1 MQYKWSFYRRCLFP
15 LHYILFR
22 LKHCLCITLYE
33 MNMFNAH
40 MSEIFMPSY
49 MMRFRVAVPGNFYR
63 CQKPPGF
70 RGTQPGWVGGPCG
83 LSPSLTIAVSD
94 SAKFAKYGSCRTT
107 RFVALTEVAGESP
120 SLWDFSKIIL
130 SLLMYR
136 RGNNRRLML
145 FYSCKLQCD

>member
-1 MQYKWSFYRRCLFP
+1 MFS
-15 LHYILFR
+15 LHYILFC
-22 LKHCLCITLYE
+22 LKHFLCKALYE
-33 MNMFNAH
+33 VNMFNAH

-49 MMRFRVAVPGNFYR
+49 MMHFRDAVPGNFYR

-145 FYSCKLQCD
+145 